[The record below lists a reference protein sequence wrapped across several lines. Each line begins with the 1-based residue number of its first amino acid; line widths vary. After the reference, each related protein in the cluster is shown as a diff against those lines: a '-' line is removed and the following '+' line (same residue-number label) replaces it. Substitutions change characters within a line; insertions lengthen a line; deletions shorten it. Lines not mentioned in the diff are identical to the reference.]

1 MQKQS
6 IGVACTLTV
15 AGILPFFLLE
25 MAAVSHLQGFDFQS
39 AFFTYAAVIIAF
51 ICGMHWGICF
61 FFSEKKLPQLLLHS
75 NAITLLGWAACCLS
89 SATWALIIQSGCFIY
104 LLGLDVLL
112 HRGGV
117 LPTWFFKLRV
127 MVTAV
132 VVLVFGVGGWFV
144 FV

>member
-6 IGVACTLTV
+6 IVVACVLTA
-15 AGILPFFLLE
+15 AGVLPFFLLE
-25 MAAVSHLQGFDFQS
+25 LAAVLHLHGFDVQR
-39 AFFTYAAVIIAF
+39 AFFAYAAVIIAF
-51 ICGMHWGICF
+51 ICGMHWGVCF

-75 NAITLLGWAACCLS
+75 NAITLLGWAACCLRS
-89 SATWALIIQSGCFIY
+89 VTWGLIIQSGCFIY

-132 VVLVFGVGGWFV
+132 VVVVFGVGGWFV